1 MLHLIE
7 TTTGLIIF
15 TILYILI
22 VWIPLFLLLRKM
34 LQPEHIEIENGR
46 VKMKDLT
53 IFFNL
58 ALENPIYVKLTIF
71 TLFIMTFISFVMFY
85 FGFGVESFN
94 LVFKLFIWICVVLLI
109 IQCVEERKM
118 LYYAFLP
125 IIATILFFARAIL
138 GLLILIG
145 ITLKKILEF
154 IMVVFFILPFKILIK
169 IFESK

>member
-1 MLHLIE
+1 MLYFISS
-7 TTTGLIIF
+7 TRGLIIC
-15 TILYILI
+15 TIFY
-22 VWIPLFLLLRKM
+22 VVFVFIPLLWFLRKM

-53 IFFNL
+53 IFYNL

-71 TLFIMTFISFVMFY
+71 TLFIMAFISFVMFY

-145 ITLKKILEF
+145 IALKKILEF
-154 IMVVFFILPFKILIK
+154 VIDIVFILPFKLIIK
-169 IFESK
+169 FLESK